1 MYVTRHFCKYSN
13 TVFLNLK
20 EWTLMGHLKP
30 VCRICVCLQIGE
42 VLNCCQQSF
51 RLIIVWSAV
60 LKLRKWRH
68 MNCIEFVQLSAA
80 RIFCVVSQLRSSSSS
95 RRARQFQICVQS
107 HSLRLTRGQTN
118 QTNLKTGILHCR
130 SSQLSRWALLSH
142 RRSSKK
148 SPNSLQSHFLHH
160 YSRLVKKSTHKP
172 QAI

>member
-1 MYVTRHFCKYSN
+1 
-13 TVFLNLK
+13 
-20 EWTLMGHLKP
+20 
-30 VCRICVCLQIGE
+30 
-42 VLNCCQQSF
+42 
-51 RLIIVWSAV
+51 
-60 LKLRKWRH
+60 

-160 YSRLVKKSTHKP
+160 YSRLVKKVLTSASSYITSNSISKFWPLGYRFIVLDHD
-172 QAI
+172 QFWRENSSETLFEFHLL

>member
-1 MYVTRHFCKYSN
+1 
-13 TVFLNLK
+13 
-20 EWTLMGHLKP
+20 MGHLKP

-51 RLIIVWSAV
+51 RLIIVQSAV

-107 HSLRLTRGQTN
+107 HSLQANPGPNQSDKPQDWYFALQIISAEPVSSAQPQTFQQKIAKFIAISFSSPLLTAR
-118 QTNLKTGILHCR
+118 
-130 SSQLSRWALLSH
+130 
-142 RRSSKK
+142 
-148 SPNSLQSHFLHH
+148 
-160 YSRLVKKSTHKP
+160 KKSTHKP